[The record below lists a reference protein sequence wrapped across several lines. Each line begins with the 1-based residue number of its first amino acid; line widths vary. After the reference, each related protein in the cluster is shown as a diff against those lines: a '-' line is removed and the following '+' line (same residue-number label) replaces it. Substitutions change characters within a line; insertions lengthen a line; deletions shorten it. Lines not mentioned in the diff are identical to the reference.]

1 MTTWCD
7 YPSLSFLGKENSHN
21 DYHFCFSDDDIIYSL
36 TATYKHL
43 FLNDIFQASSAK
55 KQIVAISESRYNEN
69 E

>member
-7 YPSLSFLGKENSHN
+7 YLSSSFW
-21 DYHFCFSDDDIIYSL
+21 YSDDDIIVSL
-36 TATYKHL
+36 TATCKHL
-43 FLNDIFQASSAK
+43 FLIDIFQASSAK